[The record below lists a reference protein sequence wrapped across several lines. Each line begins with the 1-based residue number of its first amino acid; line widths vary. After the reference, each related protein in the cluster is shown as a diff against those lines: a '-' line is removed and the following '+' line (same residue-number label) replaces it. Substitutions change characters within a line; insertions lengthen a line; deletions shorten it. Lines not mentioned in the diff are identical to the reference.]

1 MPYTPINPS
10 IFLGTLPEK
19 GGEKKT
25 YDFADHVPSDATEV
39 QVYIFVT
46 THDEGVEFQRGYYTM
61 STSKTDASTECA
73 QYMNV
78 ATGKRDVAVNS
89 ENMWFPFW
97 SGRKLKIHLTHP
109 NDKKGIAYNAGGA
122 KKQSA
127 DAKEQE
133 WSGVF
138 VIGYR

>member
-1 MPYTPINPS
+1 MSYTPISS
-10 IFLGTLPEK
+10 IPLGTLPEK
-19 GGEKKT
+19 GGETKT
-25 YDFADHVPSDATEV
+25 YDFEDHVPSNATEV
-39 QVYIFVT
+39 LLYSFVT
-46 THDEGVEFQRGYYTM
+46 THDEGAFQRGYYTI
-61 STSKTDASTECA
+61 STSQTDDSTECA

-78 ATGKRDVAVNS
+78 ATGKMDVAVNS